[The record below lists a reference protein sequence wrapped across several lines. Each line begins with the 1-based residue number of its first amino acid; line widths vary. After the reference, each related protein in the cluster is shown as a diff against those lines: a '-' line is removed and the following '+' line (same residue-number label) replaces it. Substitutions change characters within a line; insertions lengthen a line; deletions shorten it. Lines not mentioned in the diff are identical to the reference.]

1 MIHEVDWEGGSKTT
15 WKYSTFICFYLF
27 LLKGSFTTTKSSVLK
42 YFNILFTIVKF
53 PYCGGGHIQHTYFN
67 VGFSPLKYF
76 FVLSYV
82 YATMQCV
89 LCHNLFIKNI
99 HFINYNFI
107 YILNYPGRNMELRL
121 SYRSRQE
128 FSKRT
133 SKPAPTNSLRI
144 FYNKKSINYIYIIY
158 FNCWPTTLNHL
169 SYEICRSHNFIKF
182 GIC

>member
-53 PYCGGGHIQHTYFN
+53 PYCGGGAHTAHLLQW
-67 VGFSPLKYF
+67 VLKYF

-99 HFINYNFI
+99 HFIYYNFI
-107 YILNYPGRNMELRL
+107 YILITIQAGIWNWDYLTGLD
-121 SYRSRQE
+121 RSSAREPQSQLPQILCE
-128 FSKRT
+128 SFITK
-133 SKPAPTNSLRI
+133 KQLII
-144 FYNKKSINYIYIIY
+144 FI
-158 FNCWPTTLNHL
+158 
-169 SYEICRSHNFIKF
+169 
-182 GIC
+182 